1 MTNSTKQQPTTD
13 VLHRFIDRQGVV
25 LKNTYH
31 VIKRTPCGAWV
42 YISPGNKR
50 FILNTGTKRFATAD
64 LEEAKTSFLARKRR
78 HLAILRAQINGIE
91 HAVTAIQEGRIN
103 DYSHISF
110 FAED

>member
-1 MTNSTKQQPTTD
+1 MSQTNKPD
-13 VLHRFIDRQGVV
+13 VLHRFVDRQGVV
-25 LKNTYH
+25 LKRTYH
-31 VIKRTPCGAWV
+31 VVKRTPCGAWV
-42 YISPGNKR
+42 MKPEGGKK

-91 HAVTAIQEGRIN
+91 HAVTAIKEGRIN

-110 FAED
+110 YAED